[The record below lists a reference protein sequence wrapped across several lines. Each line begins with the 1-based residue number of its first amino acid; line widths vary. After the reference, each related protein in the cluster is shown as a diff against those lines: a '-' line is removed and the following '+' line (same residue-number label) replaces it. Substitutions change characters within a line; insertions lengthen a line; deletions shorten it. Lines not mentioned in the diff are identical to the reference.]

1 MIDPVVEAVA
11 AHPRAD
17 FLPAASRHLA
27 GYDGPL
33 PIGHGSTNSQP
44 RTVTAML
51 ALLEV
56 REGDHILDVG
66 SGSGWTTA
74 LLAHLTGPTG
84 RVVGVE
90 IEPAMVSFGA
100 RNLAAAEQPWAEIH
114 LAPPGVLGDP
124 SQAPYDRILVSAEA
138 DVLPEDLVAQ
148 LAPNGVMVIPVAGAM
163 LRVVRTGRSDP
174 DVQITEHGTYRFV
187 PLR

>member
-56 REGDHILDVG
+56 RAGDRVLDVG
-66 SGSGWTTA
+66 TGSGWTTA

-90 IEPAMVSFGA
+90 IEPAMVTFGTA
-100 RNLAAAEQPWAEIH
+100 NLAATAQAWAEIH
-114 LAPPGVLGDP
+114 RATPGVLGDP
-124 SQAPYDRILVSAEA
+124 SQAPYDRILVSADA
-138 DVLPEDLVAQ
+138 GVLPESLVAQ

-163 LRVVRTGRSDP
+163 LRVARIGDHGTDLKV
-174 DVQITEHGTYRFV
+174 TEHGAYRFV